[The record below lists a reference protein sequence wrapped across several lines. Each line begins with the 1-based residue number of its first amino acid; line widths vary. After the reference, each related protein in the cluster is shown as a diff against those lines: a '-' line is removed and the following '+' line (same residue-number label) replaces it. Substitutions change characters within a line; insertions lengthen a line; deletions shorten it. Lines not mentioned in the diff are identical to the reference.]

1 MLFLHSRSVP
11 SILLCFFLH
20 LAVVAIA
27 ILVVVVVVDIA
38 YFRAFVGFFKLTF
51 VLSPA
56 TLVMNYEKCY

>member
-1 MLFLHSRSVP
+1 MLFLHSP
-11 SILLCFFLH
+11 PPFPFLLCFFLH

-27 ILVVVVVVDIA
+27 ILVVVVVDIA